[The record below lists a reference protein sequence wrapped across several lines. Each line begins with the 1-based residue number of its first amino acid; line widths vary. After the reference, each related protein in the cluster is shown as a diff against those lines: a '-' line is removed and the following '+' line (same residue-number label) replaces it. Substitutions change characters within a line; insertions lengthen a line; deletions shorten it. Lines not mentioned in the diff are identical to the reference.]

1 MLLAQNSITDVDN
14 PATNFDISSSSSLTI
29 TSFLT
34 GGAGNFN
41 LVNLAFFLVGLIFF
55 ANLVIAAVTYI
66 TSEGSPDSIS
76 KANSRFTTG
85 IIGLVIVFA
94 SFVIVKLVATIFG
107 FGDFVPVID
116 QL

>member
-14 PATNFDISSSSSLTI
+14 PATNFDISSPSSLTI

-34 GGAGNFN
+34 GGTGNFS

-76 KANSRFTTG
+76 KANSRFPTG
-85 IIGLVIVFA
+85 LIGLVIVFA
-94 SFVIVKLVATIFG
+94 SFVIIKLVATIFG

-116 QL
+116 TP